1 MCVGGGGYTQWLV
14 KTIKW
19 NSIIRQCPLKNF
31 SNRAFH
37 FLHPPCSIRMH
48 VGNTCIKVFDSLSER
63 FIICDSTQWK
73 TNQSNNRS
81 IDQSFTHCNN
91 TCYGFL
97 MLPWTWPVTVSLSF
111 NGNWETV
118 IHWLLSF
125 TSSTIW
131 LKIKNK
137 RNIKNSSVLK
147 SMCTSSFWQTSWS

>member
-1 MCVGGGGYTQWLV
+1 M
-14 KTIKW
+14 
-19 NSIIRQCPLKNF
+19 QCPLKNC

-48 VGNTCIKVFDSLSER
+48 RKYMYKGFWFLKWEIHYMRLHTVKNK
-63 FIICDSTQWK
+63 
-73 TNQSNNRS
+73 S
-81 IDQSFTHCNN
+81 I
-91 TCYGFL
+91 CYGFL

-125 TSSTIW
+125 TSSTFW

-147 SMCTSSFWQTSWS
+147 SMCTSSFWQTSWSKVFKYVCDYFVLLIH